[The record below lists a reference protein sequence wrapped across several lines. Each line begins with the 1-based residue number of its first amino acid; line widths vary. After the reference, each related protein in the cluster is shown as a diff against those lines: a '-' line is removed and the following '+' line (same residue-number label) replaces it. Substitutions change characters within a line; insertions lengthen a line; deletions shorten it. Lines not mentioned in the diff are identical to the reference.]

1 MLSST
6 RKDYEEKYD
15 SRLSDHKKVYFEN
28 DATSFLELELSNYT
42 KYYNSLIKISEY
54 FKNKKAE
61 DIKLSPTI
69 TEVISDLKNINEPV
83 FDEIIEIEKT
93 KVITDKVTLDSG
105 FVDEM
110 IRGFIP
116 GRVKIHYEKLD
127 NLITSAKKI
136 LEFINN
142 KLSSPQ
148 DLDVPKDIT
157 DNGSSK
163 KLEVLEPEEK
173 LENPYPQVFS
183 NTDAFI
189 LFERLHENYRTSKTS
204 LADYSFIYRMMYDDG
219 YILDSY
225 KPQMFIN
232 WLSKHYQIEL
242 PKIKTRYKCTTK
254 SKIQNYNTI
263 KEILQIKK
271 FPS

>member
-6 RKDYEEKYD
+6 RSDYEEKYE
-15 SRLSDHKKVYFEN
+15 SRLAKHKKDYFEN
-28 DATSFLELELSNYT
+28 DDTSFLEQELSYYT
-42 KYYNSLIKISEY
+42 KYHNSLIKISKY
-54 FKNKKAE
+54 FKNKKHKDLRVNPA
-61 DIKLSPTI
+61 I
-69 TEVISDLKNINEPV
+69 TEVISDLKSINKQV
-83 FDEIIEIEKT
+83 FDEIFEIEKT
-93 KVITDKVTLDSG
+93 KAITDKVELDNG

-110 IRGFIP
+110 IRGFVP
-116 GRVKIHYEKLD
+116 GKIEIHFKKLD

-136 LEFINN
+136 LELINN

-173 LENPYPQVFS
+173 LENPYPQVFP

-189 LFERLHENYRTSKTS
+189 LFEKLHENYKTTKTP
-204 LADYSFIYRMMYDDG
+204 LADYSFIYRIMYDDD
-219 YILDSY
+219 YILDSF

-232 WLSKHYQIEL
+232 WLSKHYHIEL
-242 PKIKTRYKCTTK
+242 PKMKTRYKCTTK